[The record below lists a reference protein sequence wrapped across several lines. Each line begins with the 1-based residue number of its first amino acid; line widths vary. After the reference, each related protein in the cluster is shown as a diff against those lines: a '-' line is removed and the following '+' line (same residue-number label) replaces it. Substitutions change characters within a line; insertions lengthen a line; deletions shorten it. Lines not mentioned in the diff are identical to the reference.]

1 MTDTPAPLST
11 VEVEIVQKL
20 VDAAGGAAAAGAKYR
35 EMDLTDLRV
44 EIKAW
49 AIKRNSDINS
59 QIVDNQ
65 LLFYQQGFTYQE
77 ISEILS
83 APINTIKTHILRGK
97 EQLKEKL
104 KNYGQNS
111 LNIRRM
117 EILDFLVH
125 IEIHTLNI

>member
-65 LLFYQQGFTYQE
+65 LLITSLQGEAANY
-77 ISEILS
+77 
-83 APINTIKTHILRGK
+83 ATIIA
-97 EQLKEKL
+97 
-104 KNYGQNS
+104 S
-111 LNIRRM
+111 
-117 EILDFLVH
+117 
-125 IEIHTLNI
+125 